1 MTRRAPDDA
10 DDVRD
15 ALAGAAW
22 LALLA
27 AVLILA
33 LALE

>member
-1 MTRRAPDDA
+1 MTRRKTDDA

-15 ALAGAAW
+15 ALAGAFW
-22 LALLA
+22 FALLA
-27 AVLILA
+27 AALILA